1 MDAQILDSVGSL
13 LAGTIRV
20 FTPITFAAIASCFS
34 ARAGIINM
42 ALDGI
47 MLVSAFFAVL
57 GSFLTGNPWFGMV
70 LAVFAGL
77 VITMFFS
84 MMTITF
90 RCPQALAG
98 LGINMLAKGLTVVLL
113 QAIWGAKGKSVPVTS
128 IQSIHINAIKDVP
141 VLGPVFG
148 ETSPLLILLAVSL
161 VVVYFIFYK
170 TVFGLRMKVTGENQI
185 AARSIGIKVERMQ
198 YVCVL
203 ISGVFAA
210 LGGAYLSICDV
221 NIFSRDMV
229 AGRGFFGMAVAI
241 FGANNPV
248 GCIFGGLLFGFAQS
262 LQYRMQGFR
271 IPNELVQM
279 LPYVLTLVVLAFS
292 RKDTSGLT
300 EKQL

>member
-128 IQSIHINAIKDVP
+128 IQSIHIDAIKDVP

-241 FGANNPV
+241 LHRACSTACKALGYQTNW
-248 GCIFGGLLFGFAQS
+248 CRCCRMCLRWWCWRSRERI
-262 LQYRMQGFR
+262 LQ
-271 IPNELVQM
+271 
-279 LPYVLTLVVLAFS
+279 
-292 RKDTSGLT
+292 D
-300 EKQL
+300 